1 MPWTIGSCKNDQMLE
16 PTTLLKRSDRQVAC
30 NLNGEVAILD
40 LDKGVY
46 FGLQAVGAHLWEA
59 LQAPCTVDSLLTTV
73 LANFDVSPEIC
84 RRDVLKFLATLQ
96 EAGMVEEVSQAG

>member
-1 MPWTIGSCKNDQMLE
+1 MLE

-46 FGLQAVGAHLWEA
+46 FGLQEVGAHLWEA
-59 LQAPCTVDSLLTTV
+59 LEAPRTVDDLFTTV
-73 LANFDVSPEIC
+73 LAHFDVSPEIC
-84 RRDVLKFLATLQ
+84 RRDVMKFLASLQ
-96 EAGMVEEVSQAG
+96 EVGMVEEVPQTA